1 MKKTLII
8 VLVIV
13 GVISCSFLA
22 AFAFYIIPYQKGNQ
36 LITYANKQGIVVD
49 NERESDWISNSNLK
63 AVQIVDNSAFQQEI
77 YVDIDTDANY
87 TFIALNKVA
96 VTYDTEIEVKDW
108 QTFETIGD
116 YEKNIKIIFEFSNF
130 KWQVINVNTSN
141 SSIS

>member
-22 AFAFYIIPYQKGNQ
+22 AFTFYIIPYQKGNQ
-36 LITYANKQGIVVD
+36 LITFANKQGIVVD

-141 SSIS
+141 SIS

>member
-1 MKKTLII
+1 MRKTLII

-13 GVISCSFLA
+13 GIISCSILA
-22 AFAFYIIPYQKGNQ
+22 AFTFYIIPYQKGNQ
-36 LITYANKQGIVVD
+36 LITFANKQGIVVD